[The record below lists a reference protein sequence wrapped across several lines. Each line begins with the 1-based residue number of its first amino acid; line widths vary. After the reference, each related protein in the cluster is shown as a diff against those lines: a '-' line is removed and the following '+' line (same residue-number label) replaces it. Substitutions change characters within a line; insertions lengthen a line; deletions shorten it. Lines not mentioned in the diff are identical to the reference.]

1 MKTVAHTRGSE
12 SGEDESMMSENLT
25 KMVNAQRQLI
35 EGLEK
40 LLVSYRLG
48 TRAHDTLLDK
58 IHAARTRI
66 QKLTAEERM
75 NDGQH
80 DN

>member
-48 TRAHDTLLDK
+48 TRARDTLLDK